1 MDSHTLIQALIYL
14 GSAALIVPI
23 AVRLGLGSVLGYL
36 IAGCIIGPWG
46 LRLVTDAES
55 ILHFAEIGVVLMLFI
70 IGLELD
76 PQRLWKLRAAVFG
89 GGALQMVICG
99 GLLGLFCMLLG
110 LRWQVAE
117 LIGMTLALSSTAIA
131 MQAMNER
138 NLMMTQMGR
147 SAFAVLLF
155 QDIAAIPLVAMI
167 PLLAAS
173 SASTTMGAFALSALK
188 VAGALVLVVLL
199 ALAVGGALLFAHNE
213 ISGNGR
219 PGTEVTVSIPQGSG
233 VSVIAQKLKDAG
245 VIRSAY
251 LFRWYVGQKGA
262 ASKLQYGDFTLQKSA
277 CSYDAIIAVLSTYA
291 KAETVRVTVP
301 EGTTAIAIAQKM
313 EAAGLCSAED
323 FLKEANEGDFSE
335 YTFWQY
341 VPDDADAPDR
351 FMKCEGYLFPETY
364 EFLKDDTVHNYVATF
379 YAQFDAQITDEMYA
393 ELKKQDMTLPQLI
406 TLASFVQEEAGNSQ
420 DSNVAQVFRNRLA
433 ADSPYPRLQSNTSS
447 YIQSDSDN
455 NYLWNWVAPYYGGW
469 DHIPENIV
477 AAYDTYSC
485 KGLPAGPISN
495 PGIAAIRAALAPQP
509 NEEAKD
515 AYFFVTDLKG
525 SYYYARTL
533 SEHNANCQKA
543 AQVNKTVNTEK

>member
-1 MDSHTLIQALIYL
+1 MAQKHSH
-14 GSAALIVPI
+14 AA
-23 AVRLGLGSVLGYL
+23 R
-36 IAGCIIGPWG
+36 
-46 LRLVTDAES
+46 
-55 ILHFAEIGVVLMLFI
+55 
-70 IGLELD
+70 
-76 PQRLWKLRAAVFG
+76 KK
-89 GGALQMVICG
+89 GGAWKIL
-99 GLLGLFCMLLG
+99 
-110 LRWQVAE
+110 
-117 LIGMTLALSSTAIA
+117 
-131 MQAMNER
+131 
-138 NLMMTQMGR
+138 
-147 SAFAVLLF
+147 
-155 QDIAAIPLVAMI
+155 
-167 PLLAAS
+167 
-173 SASTTMGAFALSALK
+173 
-188 VAGALVLVVLL
+188 LVLVVLL
-199 ALAVGGALLFAHNE
+199 ALAAGAALLFARSE
-213 ISGNGR
+213 INGR
-219 PGTEVTVSIPQGSG
+219 TTDAEPVTVSIQQGSG
-233 VSVIAQKLKDAG
+233 VSAIAQKLKDAG

-251 LFRWYVGQKGA
+251 LFRWYVGQKGTA
-262 ASKLQYGDFTLQKSA
+262 AKLQYGDFALTPGTG
-277 CSYDAIIAVLSTYA
+277 YDDLITALSTYA
-291 KAETVRVTVP
+291 KAETVRVTIP

-393 ELKKQDMTLPQLI
+393 ELKKQDMTLPELI

-433 ADSPYPRLQSNTSS
+433 EGSPYPRLQSNTSS
-447 YIQSDSDN
+447 HIQSDADN

-469 DHIPENIV
+469 DNIPENIV

-495 PGIAAIRAALAPQP
+495 PGLAAIQAALDPQP
-509 NEEAKD
+509 DEDAKD

-525 SYYYARTL
+525 NYYYARTL

-543 AQVNKTVNTEK
+543 AEVNKSVKG

>member
-1 MDSHTLIQALIYL
+1 MAQKHSH
-14 GSAALIVPI
+14 AA
-23 AVRLGLGSVLGYL
+23 R
-36 IAGCIIGPWG
+36 
-46 LRLVTDAES
+46 
-55 ILHFAEIGVVLMLFI
+55 
-70 IGLELD
+70 
-76 PQRLWKLRAAVFG
+76 KK
-89 GGALQMVICG
+89 GGAWKI
-99 GLLGLFCMLLG
+99 
-110 LRWQVAE
+110 
-117 LIGMTLALSSTAIA
+117 
-131 MQAMNER
+131 
-138 NLMMTQMGR
+138 
-147 SAFAVLLF
+147 
-155 QDIAAIPLVAMI
+155 
-167 PLLAAS
+167 LLA
-173 SASTTMGAFALSALK
+173 
-188 VAGALVLVVLL
+188 VVLL
-199 ALAVGGALLFAHNE
+199 LVLAAGAAGVFAYNE
-213 ISGNGR
+213 IHGNGK

-233 VSVIAQKLKDAG
+233 VASIANRLKEAG
-245 VIRSAY
+245 VIRSTY
-251 LFRWYVGQKGA
+251 LFRWYVGQKGVA
-262 ASKLQYGDFTLQKSA
+262 GKLQYGDFALTPGTG
-277 CSYDAIIAVLSTYA
+277 YDDLITALSTYA
-291 KAETVRVTVP
+291 KAETVRVTIP

-393 ELKKQDMTLPQLI
+393 ELKKQDMTLPELI

-433 ADSPYPRLQSNTSS
+433 EGSPYPRLQSNTSS
-447 YIQSDSDN
+447 YIQSDADN

-469 DHIPENIV
+469 DNIPENIV

-495 PGIAAIRAALAPQP
+495 PGLAAIQAALDPQP
-509 NEEAKD
+509 DEDAKD

-525 SYYYARTL
+525 NYYYARTL

-543 AQVNKTVNTEK
+543 AEVNKSVKG

>member
-1 MDSHTLIQALIYL
+1 MAQKHSH
-14 GSAALIVPI
+14 AA
-23 AVRLGLGSVLGYL
+23 R
-36 IAGCIIGPWG
+36 
-46 LRLVTDAES
+46 
-55 ILHFAEIGVVLMLFI
+55 
-70 IGLELD
+70 
-76 PQRLWKLRAAVFG
+76 KK
-89 GGALQMVICG
+89 GGAWKIL
-99 GLLGLFCMLLG
+99 
-110 LRWQVAE
+110 
-117 LIGMTLALSSTAIA
+117 
-131 MQAMNER
+131 
-138 NLMMTQMGR
+138 
-147 SAFAVLLF
+147 
-155 QDIAAIPLVAMI
+155 
-167 PLLAAS
+167 
-173 SASTTMGAFALSALK
+173 
-188 VAGALVLVVLL
+188 LVLVVLL
-199 ALAVGGALLFAHNE
+199 VLAAGAALLFAHNE

-233 VSVIAQKLKDAG
+233 VSAIAQKLKDAG
-245 VIRSAY
+245 VIHSAY
-251 LFRWYVGQKGA
+251 LFRWYVGQKGTA
-262 ASKLQYGDFTLQKSA
+262 AKLQYGDFALTPGTG
-277 CSYDAIIAVLSTYA
+277 YDDLITALSTYA
-291 KAETVRVTVP
+291 KAETVRVTIP

-393 ELKKQDMTLPQLI
+393 ELKKQDMTLPELI

-433 ADSPYPRLQSNTSS
+433 EGSPYPRLQSNTSS
-447 YIQSDSDN
+447 HIQSDADN

-469 DHIPENIV
+469 DNIPENIV

-495 PGIAAIRAALAPQP
+495 PGLAAIQAALDPQP
-509 NEEAKD
+509 DEDAKD

-525 SYYYARTL
+525 NYYYARTL

-543 AQVNKTVNTEK
+543 AEVNKSVEG